1 MTFFLF
7 RVRVLM
13 APQALTRRRCDVF
26 SSVNTVRRFSRD
38 ESGGRRFANI
48 RFCMD
53 MRGDSPFD
61 RGERVVSGRGVCA
74 SFFSLSDTTSLS
86 PSSLPLVS
94 LTLSTLS
101 TSLAT
106 SLASLTSSTTS
117 LDMRRLAS
125 ASLLSLRSLSSL
137 DTSLSLGEPTPATFS
152 PFLVL
157 PIPPPV
163 RPLSFPEVKRLSSA
177 RLSLLRDSP
186 PARDPSPGDRRSA
199 IIAARPSSPP
209 AAVRANDAPMAEA
222 FRLDGDTTG
231 DLGDAGGREF
241 ESPLG
246 RPAGLPPPEADATR
260 CFIMEGLMPFSR
272 CVPLPLPMLTALRVL
287 PGEEGD
293 VVPIAAD
300 RRGLNALGLMLPPP
314 ATPRAGFLEEWLRV
328 VVAAPSS

>member
-1 MTFFLF
+1 MRLEEISSLDFPESIPISVASPSLAVVFVCRTT
-7 RVRVLM
+7 RVR
-13 APQALTRRRCDVF
+13 
-26 SSVNTVRRFSRD
+26 
-38 ESGGRRFANI
+38 
-48 RFCMD
+48 
-53 MRGDSPFD
+53 RG
-61 RGERVVSGRGVCA
+61 
-74 SFFSLSDTTSLS
+74 TS
-86 PSSLPLVS
+86 PLVS
-94 LTLSTLS
+94 LTLLTLS

-209 AAVRANDAPMAEA
+209 AAILANDAPMAEA

-314 ATPRAGFLEEWLRV
+314 AMPRAGFLEEWLRV